1 MIFNRIETT
10 NLIHELSDYDII
22 VFGDIDTIPTKSTQ
36 ITRKIPLYK
45 KTKYTITA

>member
-1 MIFNRIETT
+1 MRFNRIETT
-10 NLIHELSDYDII
+10 NLIHELSDHDII